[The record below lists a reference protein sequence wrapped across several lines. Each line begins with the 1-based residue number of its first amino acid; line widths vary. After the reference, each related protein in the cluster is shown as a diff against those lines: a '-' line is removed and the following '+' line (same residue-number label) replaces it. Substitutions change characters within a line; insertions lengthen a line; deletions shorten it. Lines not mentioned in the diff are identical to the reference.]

1 MISVNFSIHLSETDP
16 LVLARNAIFEAM
28 FERAADQL
36 EQDVYFDSDDSY
48 RDLHVDDLS
57 IEAASQLFELLDQV
71 SLLEFLTADVST
83 HEEIR
88 ALSKYVDRVAIELV

>member
-1 MISVNFSIHLSETDP
+1 MISVNFSFHLSETDP

-36 EQDVYFDSDDSY
+36 EQDVYFDTDDCY

-57 IEAASQLFELLDQV
+57 IHVASQLFELLDQV
-71 SLLEFLTADVST
+71 SLLGLVTADVST
-83 HEEIR
+83 HEEMK
-88 ALSKYVDRVAIELV
+88 ALSKYADKVAIELV